1 MPSKK
6 KQAPREWTA
15 RDVQIMR
22 ALARKR
28 YSARLAG
35 KALRRSRGAVAFK
48 AMTLGV
54 RFRAVEQPRGVQKRR
69 ARKARQ

>member
-1 MPSKK
+1 MPTKK
-6 KQAPREWTA
+6 KTVPREWTA

-22 ALARKR
+22 SLARRR

-35 KALRRSRGAVAFK
+35 KALGRSRGAVAFK

-54 RFRAVEQPRGVQKRR
+54 RFRAIEQP
-69 ARKARQ
+69 